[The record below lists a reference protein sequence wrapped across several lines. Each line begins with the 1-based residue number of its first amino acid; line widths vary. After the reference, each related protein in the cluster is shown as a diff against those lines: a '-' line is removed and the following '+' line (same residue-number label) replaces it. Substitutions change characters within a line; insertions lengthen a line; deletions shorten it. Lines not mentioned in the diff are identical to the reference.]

1 MIEPAIAASSPV
13 LPAPAIATEL
23 TAGRSTRVFDLSGWS
38 GESDDVAVTLMPLVA
53 WTDVRWP
60 ATSAASMYASVLMS
74 NRTFTTIEMPT
85 PTSPVVAASESARLW
100 RPSGAVAFT
109 VSVSLESSV
118 APLPTDAMVSYFTTW
133 TASEPATA
141 FCD

>member
-1 MIEPAIAASSPV
+1 
-13 LPAPAIATEL
+13 
-23 TAGRSTRVFDLSGWS
+23 
-38 GESDDVAVTLMPLVA
+38 
-53 WTDVRWP
+53 
-60 ATSAASMYASVLMS
+60 MS

-141 FCD
+141 FCDWPPDAERPQAIRSLLSPTGVIASTVMPLPVM

>member
-53 WTDVRWP
+53 WTDVR
-60 ATSAASMYASVLMS
+60 
-74 NRTFTTIEMPT
+74 
-85 PTSPVVAASESARLW
+85 
-100 RPSGAVAFT
+100 
-109 VSVSLESSV
+109 
-118 APLPTDAMVSYFTTW
+118 
-133 TASEPATA
+133 
-141 FCD
+141 